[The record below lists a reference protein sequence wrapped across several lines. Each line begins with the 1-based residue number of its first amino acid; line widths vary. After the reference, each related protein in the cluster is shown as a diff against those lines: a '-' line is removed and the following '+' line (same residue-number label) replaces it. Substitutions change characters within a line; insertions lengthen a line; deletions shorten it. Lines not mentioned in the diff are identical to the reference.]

1 MALMEMWSLME
12 TWMDQVKRFSEH
24 GRRPQ
29 GSQGMVTSA
38 APKRAVLRCE
48 ICHSEDV
55 RFVSGG
61 KYRCLTC
68 GYLPS

>member
-1 MALMEMWSLME
+1 MQNTYLTIA
-12 TWMDQVKRFSEH
+12 RAI
-24 GRRPQ
+24 RRDPY
-29 GSQGMVTSA
+29 STARNKPPST
-38 APKRAVLRCE
+38 PKSMHCE

-55 RFVSGG
+55 RLVSGG

>member
-1 MALMEMWSLME
+1 MQDTYLIVAR
-12 TWMDQVKRFSEH
+12 TA
-24 GRRPQ
+24 GRDRLSTARNKPP
-29 GSQGMVTSA
+29 ST
-38 APKRAVLRCE
+38 PKSMHCE

-55 RFVSGG
+55 RLVSGG